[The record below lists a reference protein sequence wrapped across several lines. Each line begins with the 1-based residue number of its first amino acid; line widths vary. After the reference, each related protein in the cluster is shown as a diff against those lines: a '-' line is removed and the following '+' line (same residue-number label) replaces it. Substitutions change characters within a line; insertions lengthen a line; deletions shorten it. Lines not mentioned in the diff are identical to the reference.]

1 MATVLV
7 FSAVL
12 VVVVGVVAAFAAG
25 LIRARVAQ
33 SAATAAA
40 HRAESDAAA
49 AAHRA
54 ELEAVAAQREAELRA
69 ELARVLAES
78 RTEDQLLDAAS
89 AMTSRSMNE
98 QSSQFVHIAESK
110 FQSLTERSDSLLAAH
125 NRQMNEGL
133 QQMQARI
140 NELERQRAAESTSLR
155 QMVVELRDVTLTSK
169 EETARLA
176 GALRDNRVRGL
187 WGETQL
193 RRVIEMSGM
202 QSFCDF
208 AEQRGVSSGE
218 RSGRPDVI
226 VRLPNDR
233 AVVIDA
239 KVPLDRYLEAANCS
253 DDPAR
258 LAALISEHAKTV
270 AGHVQ
275 ALSRR
280 DYTEMVNGAV
290 DVVVMFLPGDSFL
303 NAALDGDATLFESAW
318 AKGVVLASP
327 SSLFA
332 LLKTLTA
339 GWQERRVAEEAAR
352 IAELGRELHERIA
365 TFAEHFSRVGQ
376 NLGRSVD
383 AYNKA
388 VGSMES
394 RLLSTARKLEEHAA
408 GSRRELPVSDQI
420 LVEAVPRPSVV
431 ALPSPGD
438 AEPIQLAPR
447 VDRPA

>member
-290 DVVVMFLPGDSFL
+290 DV
-303 NAALDGDATLFESAW
+303 
-318 AKGVVLASP
+318 ASP

>member
-12 VVVVGVVAAFAAG
+12 LVVVGVVAAFAAAWV
-25 LIRARVAQ
+25 RADVAR
-33 SAATAAA
+33 T
-40 HRAESDAAA
+40 EAAA
-49 AAHRA
+49 AARHAETEAAAAARVA
-54 ELEAVAAQREAELRA
+54 ELQAQLTG
-69 ELARVLAES
+69 VLAES

-89 AMTSRSMNE
+89 AMTSRSMAE
-98 QSSQFVHIAESK
+98 QSNQFVHIAESK
-110 FQSLTERSDSLLAAH
+110 FQSLTERSDSLLEMH
-125 NRQMNEGL
+125 NRQLTDGL
-133 QQMQARI
+133 EQMHARI
-140 NELERQRAAESTSLR
+140 RELERQRSEESRSLQ
-155 QMVVELRDVTLTSK
+155 QMVRDLRDVTVTTK
-169 EETARLA
+169 EETARLV

-193 RRVIEMSGM
+193 RRVIQMSGM
-202 QSFCDF
+202 EAFCDF
-208 AEQRGVSSGE
+208 AEQRGYTSGE

-239 KVPLDRYLEAANCS
+239 KVPLDRYLEAANCT
-253 DDPAR
+253 DDPTR
-258 LAALISEHAKTV
+258 LAALIAEHAKMV
-270 AGHVQ
+270 SGHVL

-280 DYTEMVNGAV
+280 DYTEMVDGAV

-303 NAALDGDATLFESAW
+303 SAALDGDPTLFESAW
-318 AKGVVLASP
+318 SKGVVLASP
-327 SSLFA
+327 GSLFA
-332 LLKTLTA
+332 LLKTLTV

-365 TFAEHFSRVGQ
+365 TFAEHFSKVGTS
-376 NLGRSVD
+376 LGRSVD

-408 GSRRELPVSDQI
+408 GSRRALPISDELLIES
-420 LVEAVPRPSVV
+420 VPRPPVV
-431 ALPSPGD
+431 ELSAVAD
-438 AEPIQLAPR
+438 AEPIQLAPPL
-447 VDRPA
+447 DRPA